1 LQGMTKTI
9 EDEERRSVIRIPSDE
24 FLFAVSTPIGS
35 TWGEAAE
42 AARGELRKR
51 GMPAGGYA
59 LILAPRDLICTRE
72 DRIARGADY
81 HRPLYRFYFDDHDP
95 DYVNFRRASGDAV
108 CEFCDQPFRKHPFS
122 EHRDQDGNPFLNK
135 LCDGSLVKL

>member
-1 LQGMTKTI
+1 MTA

-24 FLFAVSTPIGS
+24 FLFAVATPLSS

-42 AARGELRKR
+42 TARTELRKR

-59 LILAPRDLICTRE
+59 LILAPRDLFATQKERV
-72 DRIARGADY
+72 ARGADP
-81 HRPLYRFYFDDHDP
+81 HRPIYRFYFDAQNHDDP
-95 DYVNFRRASGDAV
+95 RRASQNAV
-108 CEFCDQPFRKHPFS
+108 CEFCDQFFRKHPFS
-122 EHRDQDGNPFLNK
+122 EHRDQDGNPYLNK